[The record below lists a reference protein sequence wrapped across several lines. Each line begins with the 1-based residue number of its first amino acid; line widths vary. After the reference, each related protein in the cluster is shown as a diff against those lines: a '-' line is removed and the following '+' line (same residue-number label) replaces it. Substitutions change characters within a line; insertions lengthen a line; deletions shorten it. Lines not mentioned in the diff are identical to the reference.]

1 MSRKTLLNEAQIR
14 QFMKLAHLEPLTPGF
29 VAGIEEGTKKG
40 EESKA
45 GGRAWES
52 PTKGQK
58 ITQGPDKGEKAEEDP
73 SKGEKKKG
81 GGRAYMKEEAEDE
94 LEEVRTGVGPTPNL
108 QSSRRGHGRGRTG
121 EDRLEEAEPA
131 GPEALEDYAAGD
143 VERGEPGEAEEDE
156 FEAGAEEGDLE
167 GDLEGAAEGPVESV
181 DVSDFLAALETALE
195 SVLGDEV
202 EIDADEMGAEEA
214 EADVDLDAGEGEG
227 DLDLGAEEAELVEHI
242 TRRVAARLLKAAL
255 KK

>member
-143 VERGEPGEAEEDE
+143 IERGEPGEAEADE
-156 FEAGAEEGDLE
+156 LEAGAEE

-214 EADVDLDAGEGEG
+214 EADVEI
-227 DLDLGAEEAELVEHI
+227 GAEEEAELVEHI